1 MDYDNDGI
9 QDFISGSYD
18 PGDVYWIR
26 GLGEGKYAEVKSI
39 SDQEGVPLVH
49 HPVEMKRHLDRKEKN
64 EAEGEANQDDAM
76 NDQLASFG
84 SWAAMMDWDDDGD
97 LDMLIGAFDG
107 SLFRRMNVGT
117 RSDPKW
123 SSESV
128 PVLAGGKPL
137 HVHHHANPVVAD
149 WNDDGLQDLVVG
161 AGDGS
166 VGWFQNVGSASKP
179 EFDERQQLIEG
190 PSTSIFVQQYLSEGA
205 SRAPGTRA
213 QICVHDYNHDGHLDL
228 LVGDYSD
235 VYDLPDQTTKQRKK
249 LAMLVKKQN
258 AIAEKVMAAQD
269 RISKAFKSGD
279 MTNDQAQ
286 AEMEEI
292 YAEVKSEFGGEEDP
306 MGKLLGKSR
315 VSGSVWLYL
324 RKPSTTID

>member
-1 MDYDNDGI
+1 MDYDDDGT
-9 QDFISGSYD
+9 QDLISGSYD
-18 PGDVYWIR
+18 PGDVYLIR
-26 GLGEGKYAEVKSI
+26 GLGEGKYAEVESI
-39 SDQEGVPLVH
+39 SDQEGTPLVH
-49 HPVEMKRHLDRKEKN
+49 HPVEMKRHLDREEKN
-64 EAEGEANQDDAM
+64 EDAGEADQDDAL
-76 NDQLASFG
+76 NDRVASFG

-107 SLFRRMNVGT
+107 SLFRRTNVGT

-137 HVHHHANPVVAD
+137 QVNHHANPVVAD

-166 VGWFQNVGSASKP
+166 VGWFRNVGSASKP
-179 EFDERQQLIEG
+179 KFDEWQELIGG
-190 PSTSIFVQQYLSEGA
+190 PSNSIYVQQYLSEGM

-213 QICVHDYNHDGHLDL
+213 QICVHDYNHDGYLDL

-235 VYDLPDQTTKQRKK
+235 VYDVPEQTTKQRKR
-249 LAMLVKKQN
+249 LAVIVQKYNVMN
-258 AIAEKVMAAQD
+258 EKVAAVQEK
-269 RISKAFKSGD
+269 ISKEMKSGD
-279 MTNDQAQ
+279 MTNEQAQ
-286 AEMEEI
+286 AEMEQI
-292 YAEVKSEFGGEEDP
+292 YAEAKSYFGGEEDP
-306 MGKLLGKSR
+306 IGKLLGESR

-324 RKPSTTID
+324 RKPSSTID